1 MYGTIQMYYCCAVDY
16 IAVVL
21 FVTCRVGLIEWIN
34 NTKPFKDVL
43 QDAMTRVEQEHY
55 SGK

>member
-1 MYGTIQMYYCCAVDY
+1 MYYCCAVDY
-16 IAVVL
+16 IAVL

-43 QDAMTRVEQEHY
+43 RGAMTRVEQEHY
-55 SGK
+55 LGK